1 MSRTTLIE
9 YAGGLTATLI
19 ATTLMAR
26 TARSAIADA
35 IASSN
40 GQQHLLSSTTAV
52 TAALV

>member
-35 IASSN
+35 IASNN
-40 GQQHLLSSTTAV
+40 GQQHLSSTTAV

>member
-19 ATTLMAR
+19 ATTLMAC

-35 IASSN
+35 IASNN
-40 GQQHLLSSTTAV
+40 GQQHMSSTAV